1 MKQKALIKYT
11 LLQIPGLIVLLIA
24 LVLFYR
30 FTNIPA
36 WLLIS
41 ILVIWIAKDIALFPK
56 VWKAYDSGNPSPM
69 EQFIGM
75 NGVAIDDLD
84 PAGYVK
90 VRGELWKAEIRDS
103 RFPVKEGDEI
113 EVSDV
118 EGTTLIV
125 KRINS
130 VSSQEI

>member
-1 MKQKALIKYT
+1 
-11 LLQIPGLIVLLIA
+11 IPGLIVLLIA
-24 LVLFYR
+24 LVLFHR

-56 VWKAYDSGNPSPM
+56 VWKAYDSDNPSPM

-103 RFPVKEGDEI
+103 RFPVKEGDKI

-118 EGTTLIV
+118 EGMTLIV
-125 KRINS
+125 KRINI
-130 VSSQEI
+130 VSSQDI